1 MKRLIVSKQLRIDF
15 VGFLFALPWIL
26 GFLAFN
32 LYPLGASFWYGF
44 TNVNPIRA
52 PQWVGLENY
61 RNIVA
66 DPLFYISLGNT
77 LFYTLVASVMNLSM
91 AFFLA
96 MMLRR
101 DFKGISFFRSVFFL
115 PSIIPMVAAT
125 MIWIWMLDPQYGLVD
140 RVLGF
145 FGLYQPNW
153 LIDAR
158 FTKWSLVLIGL
169 WGTGTTML
177 IFLAGLKDIPDSYY
191 EAAEIDGAG
200 PLTQLLKI
208 TLPAMAHVL
217 VYQLILAVINGFQYF
232 TQVYIITTAA
242 GGSTSQ
248 ASGGPENSIL
258 MYPLYLFH
266 NAFVYLKMGKASAMA
281 WILFAIVA
289 ALTLVM
295 VRVTRKQVGLG
306 AGRE

>member
-1 MKRLIVSKQLRIDF
+1 MNRTIASKQLRLDL

-32 LYPLGASFWYGF
+32 VYPLAASFFYGF
-44 TNVNPIRA
+44 TDVNPVRD
-52 PQWVGLENY
+52 PRWVGLDNY
-61 RNIVA
+61 RNIFS
-66 DPLFYISLGNT
+66 DPLFYRSLGNT
-77 LFYTLVASVMNLSM
+77 LFYTVVSSALNLLM
-91 AFFLA
+91 AFSLA
-96 MMLRR
+96 MTLRR

-140 RVLGF
+140 RVLGAL
-145 FGLYQPNW
+145 GLYRPNW

-158 FTKWSLVLIGL
+158 YTKWSLVLIGL

-177 IFLAGLKDIPDSYY
+177 IFLAGLKDIPASFY

-200 PLTQLLKI
+200 PLVQLLKI
-208 TLPAMAHVL
+208 TLPSMAHVI
-217 VYQLILAVINGFQYF
+217 VYQLILAFINGFQYF

-242 GGSTSQ
+242 GGSSSQ

-266 NAFVYLKMGKASAMA
+266 NAFVYLRMGKASAMA
-281 WILFAIVA
+281 WILFAVVA
-289 ALTLVM
+289 AMTAVM
-295 VRVTRKQVGLG
+295 VRATRKQVGLG